1 MKGIIE
7 IIIGLLLIVFTIWIL
22 FTYQG
27 WWAALK
33 DVLQG
38 GIMLLLLLVGLA
50 VIALGV
56 SDLKQ

>member
-38 GIMLLLLLVGLA
+38 GVMLLLLLVGLA